1 MNTWN
6 PEHADCAV
14 PQDHYDPD
22 RENTLDYE
30 MPYSGP
36 KKEDFQLN
44 TWRDVF
50 CLKTRVYYE
59 AQIKQVKESKRYYNK
74 RSVLFHIV
82 GVGKE
87 WIDAE
92 SDRIQPH
99 NLYTEPSRLS
109 KSKNSEKKRKSDTDK
124 VAQVERKGKER
135 RKSA

>member
-6 PEHADCAV
+6 PEHADCIV

-36 KKEDFQLN
+36 TKEDFQIN
-44 TWRDVF
+44 SWRDVF
-50 CLKTRVYYE
+50 CLKSRIYYE

-99 NLYTEPSRLS
+99 NMYTEPAKVSRLAARD
-109 KSKNSEKKRKSDTDK
+109 KKRKSDVDMSTRTN
-124 VAQVERKGKER
+124 QRQKGR
-135 RKSA
+135 RNTC